1 MYITIDNENT
11 VTIHETQPAAEP
23 DVITITSKQELA
35 SATKTWA
42 INRLVEVW
50 NCFAG
55 VPPLGDLKPLK
66 KFTDRKVAVA
76 RIWDAMNLLASN
88 ASQAEQAAASKAAAK
103 AAQPAKEP
111 KAAKPAKEP
120 KAAKPAKAAKAA
132 GDATTGRPGTK
143 MAAVLSLLQGNGGA
157 TLEHIM
163 AATAWRK
170 HTVRGFISTLASKH
184 GHVITSIR
192 REDGARVYASK

>member
-103 AAQPAKEP
+103 AA
-111 KAAKPAKEP
+111 
-120 KAAKPAKAAKAA
+120 KPAKAAKAA

-184 GHVITSIR
+184 GHVITSVR
-192 REDGARVYASK
+192 RASDKARVYAIAN